1 MAKQFGRNKRMEYMV
16 KAQVLGGG
24 RGMGHFKENNF
35 HGGVHKCRN
44 PEEVKEVA
52 EKMLFGK
59 FSSHKPVVGEN
70 QEDNVDI
77 ENMNS
82 PSIATPDPQKRF
94 QQTFFQPDAH
104 QINLSLQKE
113 IFIKEIES
121 EISDFK
127 KLLLKDNSKIINE
140 CESTKDFWIQ
150 HGKQLPKISELA
162 RIVLNINSSSAF
174 IERFFK
180 YLWIYPR

>member
-1 MAKQFGRNKRMEYMV
+1 
-16 KAQVLGGG
+16 
-24 RGMGHFKENNF
+24 
-35 HGGVHKCRN
+35 
-44 PEEVKEVA
+44 
-52 EKMLFGK
+52 MLFGK

-70 QEDNVDI
+70 QDDNVDI